1 MKKPRWQ
8 KVVGRELRLAR
19 HEIFERLKSYDPQRD
34 KIELVCASEAE
45 QRRAEE
51 IVEDIVRQLRAHQR
65 PKQAPVYTHNVV
77 VQACCSVEAAKPSTK
92 PIVVEDITTELVAA
106 AGELL
111 RILGK
116 PDLPP
121 FYAFTVFHT
130 VPKWNQFI
138 DHLENLKKLKY
149 RKPSRNFDP
158 VKRACAVTA
167 WLLIAQNTVET
178 PTGTHNGLFR
188 TVAGLLHQFVYP
200 TADGTLADLKTACDG
215 VLQDVKSGCDLEAER
230 W

>member
-1 MKKPRWQ
+1 
-8 KVVGRELRLAR
+8 
-19 HEIFERLKSYDPQRD
+19 
-34 KIELVCASEAE
+34 LVCASEAE
-45 QRRAEE
+45 RRRAEA
-51 IVEDIVRQLRAHQR
+51 IVEDIARHLRAHQQ
-65 PKQAPVYTHNVV
+65 PKQAPIYTHNVV
-77 VQACCSVEAAKPSTK
+77 VLACCSVEAAKPSAK
-92 PIVVEDITTELVAA
+92 PNVLEDTRTELVAA

-116 PDLPP
+116 PDVLP
-121 FYAFTVFHT
+121 FYASTVFHT

-138 DHLENLKKLKY
+138 DHLENLKKLTY

-158 VKRACAVTA
+158 VKRACAVTS
-167 WLLIAQNTVET
+167 WLLIVQNTAKT
-178 PTGTHNGLFR
+178 PTGTQNGLFR